1 MSESLTP
8 ALVATAKRDCQY
20 ASILSAFYAMLGDKE
35 SALEWLENSVNRGFI
50 NYPYLSE
57 YDPFLASLRSE
68 PRFEK
73 LMQRV
78 KREWEE
84 FEV

>member
-1 MSESLTP
+1 M
-8 ALVATAKRDCQY
+8 
-20 ASILSAFYAMLGDKE
+20 
-35 SALEWLENSVNRGFI
+35 
-50 NYPYLSE
+50 YLSE
-57 YDPFLASLRSE
+57 VDPWLQNIRGN
-68 PRFEK
+68 PQFET

>member
-1 MSESLTP
+1 M
-8 ALVATAKRDCQY
+8 
-20 ASILSAFYAMLGDKE
+20 
-35 SALEWLENSVNRGFI
+35 
-50 NYPYLSE
+50 YLSE
-57 YDPFLASLRSE
+57 VDPWLQNIRGNLQ
-68 PRFEK
+68 FER

>member
-1 MSESLTP
+1 M
-8 ALVATAKRDCQY
+8 
-20 ASILSAFYAMLGDKE
+20 G
-35 SALEWLENSVNRGFI
+35 WI

-57 YDPFLASLRSE
+57 IDPWLQGIRGE
-68 PRFEK
+68 PRFEQ